1 METFLDM
8 EGMLLLLTC
17 FIYVSDAYK
26 TYMRM
31 ENKGAGC
38 YLTQELLCSS
48 LDMQPR
54 EAPHCTQLQQDEDV
68 DDDGGG
74 GEAAVMG

>member
-1 METFLDM
+1 
-8 EGMLLLLTC
+8 
-17 FIYVSDAYK
+17 
-26 TYMRM
+26 M

>member
-1 METFLDM
+1 
-8 EGMLLLLTC
+8 
-17 FIYVSDAYK
+17 
-26 TYMRM
+26 M
-31 ENKGAGC
+31 ENKGAWC
-38 YLTQELLCSS
+38 CLTQELLCSS

-68 DDDGGG
+68 DDGGG